1 MAQATTDQTRGRLP
15 AARRDRRPALAAL
28 ALLLILLGALGSA
41 LIAFR
46 SGDRISVLVAA
57 DDIPIGKTVE
67 RSDFVETSVAADA
80 DNLITADSAQLFVGS
95 RATVGVPAGTLVNRQ
110 MFTKNSIVPNGAALV
125 GVVVSPSQRTSSLP
139 RPGDVVRLFYVS
151 GSGQQASAGGLA
163 PGEKVVD
170 AARVVFTGS
179 GQGSDSRNVTVL
191 VDVNTAGDVAEYASS
206 GHLAL
211 SILPSGTIPRPDLQ
225 KVE

>member
-1 MAQATTDQTRGRLP
+1 M
-15 AARRDRRPALAAL
+15 AAL

-80 DNLITADSAQLFVGS
+80 KHLITADSEQFYVGS
-95 RATVGVPAGTLVNRQ
+95 RATVGVPAGTLVNRD
-110 MFTKNSIVPNGAALV
+110 MFTKTSIVPNGATLV
-125 GVVVSPSQRTSSLP
+125 GVVVSPAQRTSSLP

-151 GSGQQASAGGLA
+151 GSGQQASGSGALA

-170 AARVVFTGS
+170 AARVVYTGS

-191 VDVNTAGDVAEYASS
+191 VNVDAAGDVAEYASS
-206 GHLAL
+206 GHLAMT
-211 SILPSGTIPRPDLQ
+211 ILPSGTTPRPDLQ
-225 KVE
+225 KVQ